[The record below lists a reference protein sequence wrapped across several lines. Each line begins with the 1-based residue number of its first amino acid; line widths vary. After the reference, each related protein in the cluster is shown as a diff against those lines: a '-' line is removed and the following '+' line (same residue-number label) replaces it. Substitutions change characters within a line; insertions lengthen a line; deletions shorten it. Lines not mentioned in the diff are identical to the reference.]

1 MIFMKKNIL
10 AFVILFSSFCFA
22 DKGTVLIEGMNCGGC
37 VKQVNKLV
45 CQDKEVS
52 TWFSSCSSEVV
63 DADKQIGKL
72 VYSTAQTISLDA
84 AKKKKIENIIVE
96 SGRKVLEFK

>member
-1 MIFMKKNIL
+1 MKKNI
-10 AFVILFSSFCFA
+10 FVCLLFLSAFCFA
-22 DKGTVLIEGMNCGGC
+22 DNGTVLIEGMNCGGC

-45 CQDKEVS
+45 CTDKEVS
-52 TWFSSCSSEVV
+52 AWFSSCGSEIV

-72 VYSTAQTISLDA
+72 VYSTAKNVSLDA
-84 AKKKKIENIIVE
+84 AKKKKIESIIVE